1 MANKSQKG
9 SGGKRGH
16 SGQDNGMTHQE
27 EKALGR
33 GLRRREGRKAEHE
46 AKRVLPEESEE
57 AEA

>member
-16 SGQDNGMTHQE
+16 SGQDNAVTHQE

-33 GLRRREGRKAEHE
+33 KLRRRESRKAEHNALRE
-46 AKRVLPEESEE
+46 NGVETGLTD
-57 AEA
+57 